1 MGEIVT
7 EPIRQ
12 NITDPL
18 LRAMRGTTMSDM
30 ITGVKPQSR
39 TLGQEASRFA
49 DTLGL
54 PKPEGANERAV
65 GDAARLVAGA
75 GGMTGVSRMG
85 ANALSGVASNVMG
98 RMAAAPGQQAVAAA
112 GAGLA
117 GGSVR
122 ESGGGPGEQFGAS
135 LLGGLGAPTAMNALS
150 GVAQRGGN
158 MLRNALTPQRVMDQQ
173 VDHQIELTLRQAGI
187 DWGGVSERIKQ
198 TMRADVARAMSNGE
212 ALDPAATARLLEFR
226 RVGAEPTRGMISQDP
241 VQITREQNLA
251 KVGANSVDIGLQRL
265 PNLQSSN
272 TSTLL
277 RNLDNAGAAGAPDAF
292 DTGRRSINALEG
304 LVGQRRGEINQLY
317 SAARATDGRSAPL
330 DSYTFTSN
338 ANRALDEQNVGSFL
352 TPDIANKMN
361 RIATGEIP
369 FTVDVAEQLKTSIGN
384 LQRSAQDGNA
394 RRALGIVREAIDNTP
409 LRSAPQVNPG
419 NLPAVPGTVPQS
431 PAVAGQESV
440 EAFNRARRANR
451 QWMQQVESTP
461 ALQAVVDG
469 VEPDQFV
476 RRFITGTGASV
487 ADVRALRTAAE
498 GSPEALQ
505 AIKDHL
511 VAHLRGAATG
521 QAGDINKFRAD
532 SYNNAL
538 NSIGERKLAAFFSP
552 EEIAQLRAVGNVS
565 NYMSAQPAGTAVN
578 NSNSGAFVAAKAMD
592 MLDAVAGKLPLGLD
606 TAIQGTIRGI
616 QQRQVMNPTNA
627 LRLPGPPAPRANLL
641 PLLPL
646 IAVGQGANDR

>member
-1 MGEIVT
+1 
-7 EPIRQ
+7 
-12 NITDPL
+12 
-18 LRAMRGTTMSDM
+18 
-30 ITGVKPQSR
+30 
-39 TLGQEASRFA
+39 
-49 DTLGL
+49 
-54 PKPEGANERAV
+54 
-65 GDAARLVAGA
+65 
-75 GGMTGVSRMG
+75 
-85 ANALSGVASNVMG
+85 
-98 RMAAAPGQQAVAAA
+98 
-112 GAGLA
+112 
-117 GGSVR
+117 
-122 ESGGGPGEQFGAS
+122 
-135 LLGGLGAPTAMNALS
+135 
-150 GVAQRGGN
+150 
-158 MLRNALTPQRVMDQQ
+158 
-173 VDHQIELTLRQAGI
+173 
-187 DWGGVSERIKQ
+187 
-198 TMRADVARAMSNGE
+198 
-212 ALDPAATARLLEFR
+212 
-226 RVGAEPTRGMISQDP
+226 
-241 VQITREQNLA
+241 
-251 KVGANSVDIGLQRL
+251 
-265 PNLQSSN
+265 
-272 TSTLL
+272 
-277 RNLDNAGAAGAPDAF
+277 
-292 DTGRRSINALEG
+292 
-304 LVGQRRGEINQLY
+304 
-317 SAARATDGRSAPL
+317 
-330 DSYTFTSN
+330 
-338 ANRALDEQNVGSFL
+338 
-352 TPDIANKMN
+352 MN